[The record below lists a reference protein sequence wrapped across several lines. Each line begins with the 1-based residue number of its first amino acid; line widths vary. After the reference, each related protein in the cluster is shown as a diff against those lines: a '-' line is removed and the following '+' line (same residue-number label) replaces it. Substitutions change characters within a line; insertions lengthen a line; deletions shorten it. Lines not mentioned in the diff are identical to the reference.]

1 MRMIADGQRLVE
13 DGALGA
19 NEFKQRE
26 LGLVAVKI
34 DAAVEAEAVLGVAK
48 ETGLDA
54 IERRRS
60 LPPVLLPD
68 VDPADLAERRVVIAG
83 SCFKR
88 GINKMISFNGRM

>member
-1 MRMIADGQRLVE
+1 MRMIADGQGLVK
-13 DGALGA
+13 DGPFSA

-26 LGLVAVKI
+26 LGLVSVI
-34 DAAVEAEAVLGVAK
+34 VDTAVEAETVLGVAK

-68 VDPADLAERRVVIAG
+68 VDPADLAERREVAG
-83 SCFKR
+83 SCFKG

>member
-13 DGALGA
+13 DGPFSA

-26 LGLVAVKI
+26 LGLVSVI
-34 DAAVEAEAVLGVAK
+34 VDTAVEAETVLGVAK

-68 VDPADLAERRVVIAG
+68 VDPADLAERREVAG
-83 SCFKR
+83 SCCER

>member
-26 LGLVAVKI
+26 LGLVAVI
-34 DAAVEAEAVLGVAK
+34 VDAAVEAVAVLRVGV

-68 VDPADLAERRVVIAG
+68 VDPADLAERREIAG
-83 SCFKR
+83 SCER
-88 GINKMISFNGRM
+88 GNKQNDFI